1 MICLK
6 LLSRIFVF
14 YLDLLAKY
22 CKTKLYQW
30 YDLSWIDWMIS
41 IGVIIRSLKLHI
53 CKRRFSDWIWAEYVN
68 SCTRSVKTYA
78 VDSAVFSL
86 LFK

>member
-22 CKTKLYQW
+22 CKTKLYQCA
-30 YDLSWIDWMIS
+30 LDWMIA
-41 IGVIIRSLKLHI
+41 IGVKISSLKLHM
-53 CKRRFSDWIWAEYVN
+53 CKRRLSDWIWAEYVN
-68 SCTRSVKTYA
+68 SCTRSVKIYV
-78 VDSAVFSL
+78 VDSAIFSL